1 MMMLIRRTA
10 LILALITISGCMH
23 WKPVRPL
30 PSAEEAPLSLRSAR
44 LTTGGMEEGR
54 MRVARLVLLRDVQI
68 TADSVI
74 GWAGGAGD
82 RVAVHRNHV
91 SVLESR
97 GIDAWSTGGATV
109 LVLLAAY
116 AGAVWWAV
124 THLEW

>member
-10 LILALITISGCMH
+10 LVLALITISGCMH

-30 PSAEEAPLSLRSAR
+30 PRAEQDPVSLRGAR
-44 LTTGGMEEGR
+44 VTMAAAATP
-54 MRVARLVLLRDVQI
+54 MRASTALVLRDVRI

-74 GWAGGAGD
+74 GWGEGPDD
-82 RVAVHRNHV
+82 RIALHRSQV
-91 SVLESR
+91 RGLESR
-97 GIDAWSTGGATV
+97 SLDPWRTAGATV

-124 THLEW
+124 THMEW